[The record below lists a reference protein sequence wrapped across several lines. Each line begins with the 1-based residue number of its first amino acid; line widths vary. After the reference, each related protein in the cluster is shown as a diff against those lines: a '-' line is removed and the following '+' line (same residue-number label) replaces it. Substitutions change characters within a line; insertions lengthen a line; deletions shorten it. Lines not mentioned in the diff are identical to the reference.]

1 MRLIEFLGVPGSG
14 KSTTLGLL
22 ESDAPAA
29 GIRLQRLDPVGRI
42 AIARQGRDPVTRA
55 MARTVGRYWRSAWK
69 RAMVR
74 SSDRVSILSRAI
86 VKRPEL
92 AAAMIEANDAHNH
105 DAGADRVM
113 GMLLNH
119 LIGFQLAEE
128 TLGDREWLLLDEGL
142 CNRVTSLFAAGFDA
156 DLDQAELD
164 RYLDLIPV
172 PDVLVVVS
180 APIDVCFDR
189 LEKIGWTE
197 RMAGKPAVSRRAF
210 LQRSSELVDLSRSHM
225 EAAGSTVVLVD
236 GTAPP
241 RISIPAV
248 MACIRAARVV
258 PATGSTSGS

>member
-156 DLDQAELD
+156 DLTKPSSTATSISSPC
-164 RYLDLIPV
+164 RTSWWSSPRRSTC
-172 PDVLVVVS
+172 VS
-180 APIDVCFDR
+180 T
-189 LEKIGWTE
+189 GW
-197 RMAGKPAVSRRAF
+197 RRSAG
-210 LQRSSELVDLSRSHM
+210 RS
-225 EAAGSTVVLVD
+225 AWPGN
-236 GTAPP
+236 PQ
-241 RISIPAV
+241 
-248 MACIRAARVV
+248 
-258 PATGSTSGS
+258 